1 MDCEPVVELEHG
13 RCSRSRSQLGP
24 WFRRLLPEGDLSHG
38 TAQQPLPGPHRTPGT
53 PSFTGEAIAAG
64 PKFVAAVPGG
74 FGVTHLV
81 ILSCVAGKKGVSV
94 LGVGCGVDSP
104 LALGCHRILMRRPLE
119 RPRRGLWCAP
129 LGELVSSVGD
139 SQSPGGS
146 LLAALVGLQGRTARH
161 AGALVPKAIASSLCI
176 RTRCPALGVLREA
189 ADEHAWRRLPAA
201 ARWPKAKLPPWP
213 AVEPLPE
220 AAPGRCP
227 ASAPSPLRIDDH
239 LPRQGIVPNGIMRE
253 YRLRVDE
260 LQCTSQGG
268 EVHPL
273 VLRRIGVDK
282 YREVGHAVILVD
294 DELEVGR
301 LLLA

>member
-1 MDCEPVVELEHG
+1 
-13 RCSRSRSQLGP
+13 
-24 WFRRLLPEGDLSHG
+24 
-38 TAQQPLPGPHRTPGT
+38 
-53 PSFTGEAIAAG
+53 
-64 PKFVAAVPGG
+64 
-74 FGVTHLV
+74 
-81 ILSCVAGKKGVSV
+81 
-94 LGVGCGVDSP
+94 
-104 LALGCHRILMRRPLE
+104 MRRPLE

-129 LGELVSSVGD
+129 LGVARLLRGRLPEPRRISQPRRAGATPREKPLCPLLVALKVVEN
-139 SQSPGGS
+139 